1 MIKNVVFDFGQVLV
15 RFDPAYM
22 VGVYVSDPDDKALLA
37 NVVFDR
43 LYWNDLD
50 SGRLGHDEAF
60 ELMSQR
66 LPERLHDNAR
76 RIYDSWIVNLPEIEG
91 MRELVS
97 YIKAEH
103 GVRCYVLSDIS
114 VYFAENSHRVP
125 ILSLIDGCVFSGEE
139 GITKP
144 DRRIYEHLI
153 EKYRLDPAETVF
165 IDDKPGNIEGAAAVG
180 IKGYV
185 FDGDSKKLREWLDG
199 MMVCWRK

>member
-1 MIKNVVFDFGQVLV
+1 MIKNVIFDFGQVLV

-22 VGVYVSDPDDKALLA
+22 VGVYVSEPDDKALLEK
-37 NVVFDR
+37 VVFDR

-50 SGRLGHDEAF
+50 AGKLGHDEAF
-60 ELMSQR
+60 ELMCQR
-66 LPERLHDNAR
+66 LPERLHDSAR
-76 RIYDSWIVNLPEIEG
+76 RIYDGWILNIPEIEG

-97 YIKAEH
+97 YIKEKY
-103 GVRCYVLSDIS
+103 GVKCFVLSDIS
-114 VYFAENSHRVP
+114 HYFADNSHRVP
-125 ILSLIDGCVFSGEE
+125 ILSLVDGCVFSANVGA
-139 GITKP
+139 TKP

-185 FDGDSKKLREWLDG
+185 FDGDSAKLKTWFDG
-199 MMVCWRK
+199 MMV